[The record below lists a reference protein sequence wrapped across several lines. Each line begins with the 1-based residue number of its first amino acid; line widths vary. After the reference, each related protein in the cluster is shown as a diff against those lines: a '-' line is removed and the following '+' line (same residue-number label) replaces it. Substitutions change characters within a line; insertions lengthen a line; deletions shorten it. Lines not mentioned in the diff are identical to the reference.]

1 MSSRHS
7 SRSTNKLLQHISKQV
22 EIDYYIAS
30 ATQKTATRRRPC
42 RTFLMIYP
50 TSRQASLVDYL
61 EIEWTLHA
69 VQGGQH
75 RVLQLF
81 LVSEL

>member
-1 MSSRHS
+1 
-7 SRSTNKLLQHISKQV
+7 
-22 EIDYYIAS
+22 
-30 ATQKTATRRRPC
+30 
-42 RTFLMIYP
+42 MIYP